1 MNPQITQSF
10 VQYIKQSTSSLS
22 ASLQGVIDQE
32 SLQYDVVYEKFLN
45 IIETFKINMVKQMK
59 QRLFQLNTN
68 NLQQDYILLHQMK
81 NLINTKIRTYSLSF
95 LK

>member
-22 ASLQGVIDQE
+22 TSLQGVIDQE